1 MFHHFPT
8 QDGSSHVYNAHVLKE
23 YHRHENYTIRDV
35 YRLNLTLFPNWA
47 SHALLAGLLYL
58 LPPIVC
64 EKIVVSLCV
73 AGLPL
78 SLLYFLRAIDRRNAL
93 LALVGFPF
101 AYHYL
106 LQMGF
111 YNFALSV
118 PMFFFAL
125 GYWWS
130 RKDAMRMGHW
140 SKLYGMVLVTY
151 LCHAQSF
158 LLLVASLSLLAAYDR
173 LRAIIAEGKRP
184 GSQWVDSAWRELT
197 SLIGFVGMMTPI
209 YFIAASYYLANA
221 LGANRDYWTREEY
234 LDYFWGFRSL
244 VYFRDDHST
253 IGRCFL
259 ALFGALL
266 LFAIASRIRL
276 ALAARHASSGH
287 RTLDGTEAF
296 LGLACVATALYFTS
310 PWSLGPGGW
319 INDRIHLYIFL
330 LLLPFLQTY
339 GMHQLAKA
347 ALACGIVAL
356 SVWHLVYSAHAY
368 QHMSVQIDEM
378 VAGVGEL
385 EPHSTVRLAEP
396 VWDGPEQRTGDH
408 VGEIKYVSPFLF
420 VSTYAMVEARDVA
433 FLTNYEAS
441 LDYFPVNYRP
451 GWGDPENVDS
461 DYILAW
467 RLNDH
472 QLEELVREQQG
483 KYSSVRQGRY
493 SQLFRR
499 IAAPV
504 DMDVWND
511 EHGVHFDM
519 EPDGGPTAAGHIA
532 IRPDTA
538 YEDGRFG
545 WLNRAGRI
553 GRQREGINQPLLGDA
568 IESRRDG
575 VFRVALPNGRY
586 RVAVHASSQA
596 RLHVIANDQY
606 VIKGATVHDVAD
618 PLTYDVVV
626 QAERLTQ
633 VIYAQQAREPWQIA
647 GMTIVRLE

>member
-1 MFHHFPT
+1 
-8 QDGSSHVYNAHVLKE
+8 VLKE
-23 YHRHENYTIRDV
+23 YHRHENYTVRDV
-35 YRLNLTLFPNWA
+35 YRLNLTLFPNWT
-47 SHALLAGLLYL
+47 SHALLAALLYI
-58 LPPIVC
+58 LPPLVC

-78 SLLYFLRAIDRRNAL
+78 AMLYFLRAVDQRNAL

-125 GYWWS
+125 GYWWP
-130 RKDAMRMGHW
+130 RRHAMRIGRW
-140 SKLYGMVLVTY
+140 SKLYGMILVTY

-158 LLLVASLSLLAAYDR
+158 LLLVASLSLLTAYDC
-173 LRAIIAEGKRP
+173 LRSAIAEGRRP
-184 GSQWVDSAWRELT
+184 ESRWLDAGLRQLRPLV
-197 SLIGFVGMMTPI
+197 GFAGMMAPI

-221 LGANRDYWTREEY
+221 LGASRDYWTWEEY

-244 VYFRDDHST
+244 VYFRDDHSA

-266 LFAIASRIRL
+266 VFTIASRIRL
-276 ALAARHASSGH
+276 ALAARRGSAGRSA
-287 RTLDGTEAF
+287 LDGTEAF

-330 LLLPFLQTY
+330 LLLPFLQTQSVPRL
-339 GMHQLAKA
+339 GKA

-356 SVWHLVYSAHAY
+356 SFWHLALSAHAY
-368 QHMSVQIDEM
+368 HHMSVQIDEM

-396 VWDGPEQRTGDH
+396 VWNGPEQRTGDH
-408 VGEIKYVSPFLF
+408 VGEIRYVSPFLF
-420 VSTYAMVEARDVA
+420 VSTYAMVETQDIA

-451 GWGDPENVDS
+451 AWDDPEALDP

-467 RLNDH
+467 RLNET
-472 QLEELVREQQG
+472 QLEELVEEHGGQ
-483 KYSSVRQGRY
+483 YTSVRKGRY
-493 SQLFRR
+493 SELFKRV
-499 IAAPV
+499 AAPV

-511 EHGVHFDM
+511 ARAVQFDM
-519 EPDGGPTAAGHIA
+519 QPDGGATAAGRVA
-532 IRPDTA
+532 IRPDTV

-545 WLNRAGRI
+545 WLNHADRI
-553 GRQREGINQPLLGDA
+553 GLQAEGVDQPLLRGLV
-568 IESRRDG
+568 ESREDG
-575 VFRVALPNGRY
+575 VFRLALPNGRY
-586 RVAVHASSQA
+586 RVTVHASSEA
-596 RLHVIANDQY
+596 PLHVITNDDH
-606 VIKGATVHDVAD
+606 VVKGARVHDPGE
-618 PLTYDVVV
+618 PLTYDVDV
-626 QAERLTQ
+626 QCELLTQ
-633 VIYAQQAREPWQIA
+633 VIYAGRARYPWQIA
-647 GMTIVRLE
+647 GMEVRRLE